1 MQKILARNQTSGIL
15 NWKKMSISGGIFF
28 HEDFKTKKTFGR
40 LKLAKI
46 RIENFAELA
55 QSSWNLK

>member
-1 MQKILARNQTSGIL
+1 VRYAKCAARNQTSGIL
-15 NWKKMSISGGIFF
+15 NLKKMPISGGIFF

-55 QSSWNLK
+55 QSS

>member
-15 NWKKMSISGGIFF
+15 NWKKMPISGGIFF
-28 HEDFKTKKTFGR
+28 HEDFKTKKKFGPQKR
-40 LKLAKI
+40 AKI

-55 QSSWNLK
+55 QSS